1 MSKYNI
7 AAWMDNDFTRDVPF
21 NNPSLQLERNDGS
34 HPINRGDCFAANR
47 LLAKKLEKLNYE
59 IHTQD
64 FYIDRNI
71 RPDLVIFFDIPPS
84 QVLHKINYWKEIKK
98 ILILQECAV
107 VRPLNWRNDYLALF
121 DLIFTWNKDYVDN
134 KKFFWFPTIHG
145 YKLSDLPIKKGI
157 GHKNRLVSLI
167 SSNKVSTHKLEL
179 YSKRKE
185 IIDWFEINAPN
196 DFDLY
201 GYDWE
206 KIVIRKPRLLK
217 IFNKLK
223 IEKRFFNLSLK
234 TYKGEINDKRNI
246 LEKYKFCFS
255 LENAINING
264 YITEK
269 IFDCFVSGTIPI
281 YLGSNS
287 IYDFVPKD
295 CFIDMKKFN
304 SLNEIYQFIKSFDD
318 NKYINMQNNI
328 SNYLESS
335 VSKQFTDEGYVQ
347 NILPKILEFLQND
360 R

>member
-1 MSKYNI
+1 MV
-7 AAWMDNDFTRDVPF
+7 W
-21 NNPSLQLERNDGS
+21 
-34 HPINRGDCFAANR
+34 
-47 LLAKKLEKLNYE
+47 
-59 IHTQD
+59 
-64 FYIDRNI
+64 
-71 RPDLVIFFDIPPS
+71 
-84 QVLHKINYWKEIKK
+84 
-98 ILILQECAV
+98 
-107 VRPLNWRNDYLALF
+107 
-121 DLIFTWNKDYVDN
+121 
-134 KKFFWFPTIHG
+134 
-145 YKLSDLPIKKGI
+145 
-157 GHKNRLVSLI
+157 
-167 SSNKVSTHKLEL
+167 
-179 YSKRKE
+179 
-185 IIDWFEINAPN
+185 INAPN